1 MIKSIT
7 KEIFIIILLILAIL
21 LILCILFYNYRPS
34 TKKIPVPVAEY
45 ILPDTVQEE
54 LNETIKALEA
64 QNIVKTY
71 YIDASDLKGYERT
84 RVYDKGKPNPF
95 EGIKSSSVST
105 DANTSGGNSANET
118 SQTGTQGQILPPTAK

>member
-7 KEIFIIILLILAIL
+7 KEILIIILLILAIL
-21 LILCILFYNYRPS
+21 LILCILFYDYRPS

-54 LNETIKALEA
+54 LNETIKALET

-71 YIDASDLKGYERT
+71 YIDASDLKGYERIKA
-84 RVYDKGKPNPF
+84 YDKGKANPF
-95 EGIKSSSVST
+95 EGIKSSSVS
-105 DANTSGGNSANET
+105 ANTSGGNSTGET

>member
-21 LILCILFYNYRPS
+21 LILCILFYDYRPS

-54 LNETIKALEA
+54 LNETIKALET

-71 YIDASDLKGYERT
+71 YIDASDLKGYVLLYSYCPVQCISKSLIKFLRST
-84 RVYDKGKPNPF
+84 SIFQPF
-95 EGIKSSSVST
+95 FCVQQK
-105 DANTSGGNSANET
+105 AYLHKN
-118 SQTGTQGQILPPTAK
+118 

>member
-1 MIKSIT
+1 MN
-7 KEIFIIILLILAIL
+7 LL
-21 LILCILFYNYRPS
+21 
-34 TKKIPVPVAEY
+34 
-45 ILPDTVQEE
+45 
-54 LNETIKALEA
+54 ET

-95 EGIKSSSVST
+95 EGIKSSSVS
-105 DANTSGGNSANET
+105 ANTSEGNSANET

>member
-7 KEIFIIILLILAIL
+7 KEIFIIILF
-21 LILCILFYNYRPS
+21 ILFYDYRPS

-54 LNETIKALEA
+54 LDATIKALET
-64 QNIVKTY
+64 QNIIKTY
-71 YIDASDLKGYERT
+71 YIDASDLKGYERIKA
-84 RVYDKGKPNPF
+84 YDKGKANPF
-95 EGIKSSSVST
+95 EGIKSSSVS
-105 DANTSGGNSANET
+105 ANTSGGNSTGET